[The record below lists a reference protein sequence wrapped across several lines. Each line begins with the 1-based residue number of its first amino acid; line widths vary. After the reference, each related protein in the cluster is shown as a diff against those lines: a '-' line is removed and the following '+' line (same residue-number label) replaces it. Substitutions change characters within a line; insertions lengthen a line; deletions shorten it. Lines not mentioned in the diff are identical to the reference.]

1 MKNFISFILL
11 VVTSFCYSQSLSRSV
26 ISPKGGFDNT
36 DNISLEWTLG
46 ESFIETLTKED
57 VIITQGFQQSY
68 NSRLLEINE
77 YAIHI
82 QIFPNPAISDINV
95 YIDSSINKKLLLSF
109 YDVHGRIVKV
119 ESAFTD
125 NQNTVVDISNFS
137 SGVYLLNISDLEGLL
152 IKTHKIIKL

>member
-95 YIDSSINKKLLLSF
+95 YIDSSINKK
-109 YDVHGRIVKV
+109 
-119 ESAFTD
+119 
-125 NQNTVVDISNFS
+125 
-137 SGVYLLNISDLEGLL
+137 
-152 IKTHKIIKL
+152 